1 MVYRKRHQ
9 GRHRFEGIDIAE
21 NQALQFE
28 GVATDMDGL
37 TMSCDSS
44 GDAVFECTAGGAEIK
59 VLAGD
64 TLILPK
70 TKITDLE
77 ITGSVLFADISTD
90 TWTIRD
96 NSTFQFEGVAEDMD
110 GCTMICDSAG
120 DMEIAVTA
128 GKLTF
133 DTSDNS
139 ILMTGETLTVGTL
152 TDETCSIS
160 GGNITGVT
168 AITGTTVNATNFNAN
183 DTTSC
188 FSIADSTGEL
198 TISAFTLV
206 QQYQTENDKVL
217 EVTGGATD
225 LTHGVRQG
233 TLAVSL
239 TRSDSYNMTGTD
251 GNPDCAFKL
260 SSKNESVS
268 GTNVNVRGMD
278 ISAKNDDSGTAGWL
292 NAGFLTVEN
301 DGASIVS
308 ASVLELNVKN
318 LATCSD
324 DLVGLRIHDSSSVG
338 ATGDFYGLKFT
349 GQYNIDREYGI
360 HFNSTL
366 GSWTNAISLAG
377 TVTNVLDFADV
388 DGTNGLT
395 VGTYVSADA
404 NPTGCIKIDGAGTP
418 EYIYVYT
425 NPVTYS

>member
-1 MVYRKRHQ
+1 MAHEGLRSTVENPAAPPYRH
-9 GRHRFEGIDIAE
+9 GPFVWSEIFTFEQDVTV
-21 NQALQFE
+21 E
-28 GVATDMDGL
+28 GDFTVTGDFNF
-37 TMSCDSS
+37 
-44 GDAVFECTAGGAEIK
+44 GDAGA
-59 VLAGD
+59 D
-64 TLILPK
+64 N
-70 TKITDLE
+70 
-77 ITGSVLFADISTD
+77 F
-90 TWTIRD
+90 TIND
-96 NSTFQFEGVAEDMD
+96 NGTFQFEGVAGTLD
-110 GCTMICDSAG
+110 GATLNCDSSG
-120 DMEIAVTA
+120 DFLFTVKA
-128 GKLTF
+128 GKLTIN
-133 DTSDNS
+133 TSDNS
-139 ILMTGETLTVGTL
+139 ILMTGETLTVA
-152 TDETCSIS
+152 
-160 GGNITGVT
+160 NITGVT
-168 AITGTTVNATNFNAN
+168 ALTGTTVNATNFNAN

-260 SSKNESVS
+260 SAKNESVS
-268 GTNVNVRGMD
+268 GANVNVRGMD
-278 ISAKNDDSGTAGWL
+278 LSAKNDDSGTAGWL

-318 LATCSD
+318 LATCSG
-324 DLVGLRIHDSSSVG
+324 DLVGLRINDSSTVA

-349 GQYNIDREYGI
+349 GTYNIAREYGI
-360 HFNSTL
+360 HINSTL

-395 VGTYVSADA
+395 VEAYASADA
-404 NPTGCIKIDGAGTP
+404 NPTGYITIDGNGTP
-418 EYIYVYT
+418 EYIYVYA
-425 NPVTYS
+425 NPVSFS

>member
-1 MVYRKRHQ
+1 MAHEGLRSTVENPAAPPYRH
-9 GRHRFEGIDIAE
+9 GPFVWSEIFTFEQDVTV
-21 NQALQFE
+21 E
-28 GVATDMDGL
+28 GDFTVTGDFNF
-37 TMSCDSS
+37 
-44 GDAVFECTAGGAEIK
+44 GDAGA
-59 VLAGD
+59 D
-64 TLILPK
+64 N
-70 TKITDLE
+70 
-77 ITGSVLFADISTD
+77 F
-90 TWTIRD
+90 TIND
-96 NSTFQFEGVAEDMD
+96 NGTFQFEGVAGTLD
-110 GCTMICDSAG
+110 GATLNCDSSG
-120 DMEIAVTA
+120 DFLFTVTA
-128 GKLTF
+128 GKLTIN
-133 DTSDNS
+133 TSDNS
-139 ILMTGETLTVGTL
+139 ILMTGETLTVA
-152 TDETCSIS
+152 
-160 GGNITGVT
+160 NITGVT
-168 AITGTTVNATNFNAN
+168 ALTGTTVNATNFNAN

-260 SSKNESVS
+260 SAKNESVS
-268 GTNVNVRGMD
+268 GANVNVRGMD
-278 ISAKNDDSGTAGWL
+278 LSAKNDDSGTAGWL

-318 LATCSD
+318 LATCSG
-324 DLVGLRIHDSSSVG
+324 DLVGLRINDSSTVA

-349 GQYNIDREYGI
+349 GTYNIAREYGI
-360 HFNSTL
+360 HINSTL

-404 NPTGCIKIDGAGTP
+404 NPTGYITIDGNGTP
-418 EYIYVYT
+418 EYIYVYA
-425 NPVTYS
+425 NPVSFS